1 MQKEAFQ
8 EHPYL
13 INRQGL
19 VSVKLPLITWG
30 SFTPRKTALSHQ
42 EEKLHKQTLSRTV
55 MHLFSYKT
63 FCLS

>member
-13 INRQGL
+13 INRQVL
-19 VSVKLPLITWG
+19 ASVKLPLITWG
-30 SFTPRKTALSHQ
+30 SFTPSKRNCINKLYQELS
-42 EEKLHKQTLSRTV
+42 
-55 MHLFSYKT
+55 MHLFSYKA